1 MMVNTRHQGVA
12 LVIVLLFGGT
22 LFYLGTDGF
31 RVFTAEEARV
41 NQLMDEKPQFPEI
54 TLEDS
59 EGQSYLSSK
68 FEGKYVLMT
77 FFYTA
82 CSTVCP
88 QLERNM
94 ELVYERIPKTYLGKD
109 IVFLSISFD
118 TSRDDPATLHS
129 YQKYFKS
136 DGETWRM
143 ARIPDPVELESL
155 LDMFGVIVIPD
166 KNGNFAHNSAFYLV
180 NRKGSLMEVMDYTK
194 VEEAAGTIV
203 ELLEQGGGKK

>member
-1 MMVNTRHQGVA
+1 MVNNRHQGVA
-12 LVIVLLFGGT
+12 LLLVLLFGGI

-41 NQLMDEKPQFPEI
+41 NQLMEEKPQLPEI

-68 FEGKYVLMT
+68 FKGKYVLMT

-94 ELVYERIPKTYLGKD
+94 ERVYDRIPKTYLGED
-109 IVFLSISFD
+109 IVFLSVSFD

-129 YQKYFKS
+129 YQKYFKV
-136 DGETWRM
+136 DGDTWRM
-143 ARIPDPVELESL
+143 VRVPDSVELESL
-155 LDMFGVIVIPD
+155 LDVFGVIVIPD
-166 KNGNFAHNSAFYLV
+166 NNGNFAHNSAFYLV
-180 NRKGSLMEVMDYTK
+180 NRKGALTEVMDYTK
-194 VEEAAGTIV
+194 VEEAADTIV
-203 ELLEQGGGKK
+203 ALLEQGGGKK

>member
-1 MMVNTRHQGVA
+1 MVVNNNQGLAMV
-12 LVIVLLFGGT
+12 LVLLFGGT

-31 RVFTAEEARV
+31 QVFTAEGARV
-41 NQLMDEKPQFPEI
+41 NQLMEEKPQFPEI

-59 EGQSYLSSK
+59 EGQSYLSSTFK
-68 FEGKYVLMT
+68 GKYMLVT

-94 ELVYERIPKTYLGKD
+94 ERVYERIPKTYLGED

-118 TSRDDPATLHS
+118 TDRDGPATLRS

-143 ARIPDPVELESL
+143 ARIPNPVELESL
-155 LDMFGVIVIPD
+155 LDVFGVIVIPD
-166 KNGNFAHNSAFYLV
+166 ENGNFAHNSAFYLV
-180 NRKGSLMEVMDYTK
+180 NQKGALTEVMDYTK
-194 VEEAAGTIV
+194 IEEAADTIV